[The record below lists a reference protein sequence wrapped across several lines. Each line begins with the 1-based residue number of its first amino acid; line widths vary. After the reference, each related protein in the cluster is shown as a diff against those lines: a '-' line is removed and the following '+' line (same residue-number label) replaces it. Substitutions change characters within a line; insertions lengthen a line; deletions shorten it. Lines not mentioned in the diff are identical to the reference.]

1 MPPGRRLFR
10 FPWRT
15 AAQVAADVD
24 EELSFHLDL
33 VARELI
39 KGGWGVEEAR
49 VEARRRFGDLEGTRR
64 ICRDLDAR
72 KETQM
77 KWMDALGDLGQDLRF
92 AGRQLG
98 RSPGFTL
105 VSVLTL
111 ALGIGATTAIF
122 SVVYGVLMRPLP
134 FLQPERL
141 VRPLAVDPQG
151 KQHGA
156 FSASNFLDFRAASHT
171 LSGVAGMHGGTLN
184 LSGDG
189 SEPLRLPAAWVS
201 ANYFSVLGVKPL
213 AGRTFAPGEDQTGA
227 PHVAVLSEEIWH
239 RRFGGDPKMMG
250 RSITLSGDSYQVI
263 GILPQ
268 GQRYPAGAQV
278 WVPLVFSSEELA
290 QRGAVFFGALGRL
303 APGAT
308 LEAARAEADVIA
320 RRLRDQYPGDNKGYI
335 ESMTLEP
342 MLDRIVGDVRKP
354 LLILFGAVSLV
365 LLIACVNVAN
375 LLLVRAAARE
385 GEIVIRA
392 ALGAG
397 RPRIV
402 RQLLTESLVLALVGG
417 AAGVGLA
424 AWALKLL
431 VSSGPPDLPRL
442 TEIGLDPTALAF
454 ALGISLATGLLFGLA
469 PALQTSRTNLAGAI
483 REGTRG
489 SQGRGGTR
497 ARGVL
502 VILETA
508 LAVVLLA
515 GAGLLI
521 RSFLELQH
529 VDPGFKPEGVITFN
543 LELPTS
549 QYSDEEKL
557 RTVTADLLERMERLP
572 GVTAAGVTVYGMPFM
587 GRVNVL
593 TFNVAGRPDP
603 EPGKAPI
610 LRVAAV
616 TPDYFK
622 TLGIP
627 LLKGRG
633 LTAQDRH
640 GAPRVALLNATAV
653 KKFFPDED
661 PINKRIEFGPA
672 DENGDI
678 PGGEVVGVVG
688 DFKQDALEQEVEP
701 QIYLA
706 YDQAPQES
714 LSVVL
719 RSSSPQLVAEAAKQ
733 QVRELNP
740 NLPLYSLQP
749 MTELVSTSTATSRFY
764 MLLLGGFALVSLI
777 LAAVGIYGVIAYAV
791 RQRSQEIGIRMA
803 LGASREK
810 VVRMV
815 VRQGLVLAVLGAA
828 AGLAGAFFATR
839 WLRSLLFEVSVS
851 DPAIYATVA
860 ALLVL
865 VAAVASWLPARRAAA
880 TDPQGVLRGEA

>member
-15 AAQVAADVD
+15 ATQVAADVD
-24 EELSFHLDL
+24 EELGFHLDL
-33 VARELI
+33 VARELMAE
-39 KGGWGVEEAR
+39 GWGPEAAR

-64 ICRDLDAR
+64 ICRVLDAS

-77 KWMDALGDLGQDLRF
+77 KWMDALGELGHDLRF
-92 AGRQLG
+92 AGRQLA

-105 VSVLTL
+105 VAMLTL

-134 FLQPERL
+134 FPQPERL
-141 VRPLAVDPQG
+141 VRPLALDPQG

-156 FSASNFLDFRAASHT
+156 FSAPNFLDLQAATRT
-171 LSGVAGMHGGTLN
+171 LSGVAGIHGGTLN

-189 SEPLRLPAAWVS
+189 SEPLRLPAAWVG

-213 AGRTFAPGEDQTGA
+213 AGRTFAPGEDRAGA
-227 PHVAVLSEEIWH
+227 QRVAVISEEIWR
-239 RRFGGDPKMMG
+239 RRFGGDPRVVG
-250 RSITLSGDSYQVI
+250 RSLILSGDSYQVV
-263 GILPQ
+263 GILRQ
-268 GQRYPAGAQV
+268 GQRYPAGAHV
-278 WVPLVFSSEELA
+278 WVPLVFSQQEMA
-290 QRGAVFFGALGRL
+290 QRGAVFFGAFGRL

-308 LEAARAEADVIA
+308 LEQARAEVGVIA
-320 RRLRDQYPGDNKGYI
+320 RRLRDQYPEANKGYI
-335 ESMTLEP
+335 EDMTLEP
-342 MLDRIVGDVRKP
+342 MLNLIVKDVRKP
-354 LLILFGAVSLV
+354 LLILFGAVGLV

-397 RPRIV
+397 RARIV

-442 TEIGLDPTALAF
+442 TEIGLDGTALAF
-454 ALGISLATGLLFGLA
+454 AVGISLATGVLFGLA

-497 ARGVL
+497 ARSVL
-502 VILETA
+502 VVLETA

-521 RSFLELQH
+521 RSFLGLQH
-529 VDPGFKPEGVITFN
+529 VDPGFKADGVITFN

-549 QYSDEEKL
+549 QYSDEAKL
-557 RTVTADLLERMERLP
+557 RTVTAALLEKMERLP
-572 GVTAAGVTVYGMPFM
+572 RVTAAGVTVYGLPFM

-593 TFNVAGRPDP
+593 TFNVAGRPEP

-610 LRVAAV
+610 LRVASV

-622 TLGIP
+622 ALGIP
-627 LLKGRG
+627 LLKGRS
-633 LTAQDRH
+633 LNPQDRY

-661 PINKRIEFGPA
+661 PIGKRIEFGPA
-672 DENGDI
+672 DENGDV

-688 DFKQDALEQEVEP
+688 DFKQDALESEIEP

-719 RSSSPQLVAEAAKQ
+719 RSSSPQLVAEAVKQ
-733 QVRELNP
+733 QIRELNSS
-740 NLPLYSLQP
+740 LPIYGLQP
-749 MTELVSTSTATSRFY
+749 MTEVVATSTSTSRFY
-764 MLLLGGFALVSLI
+764 MLLLGGFAFVSLV

-803 LGASREK
+803 LGASRER

-815 VRQGLVLAVLGAA
+815 VGQGLALAVAGAATGLLGA
-828 AGLAGAFFATR
+828 LFATR
-839 WLRSLLFEVSVS
+839 WMQSLLFEVSVS
-851 DPAIYATVA
+851 DPAIYAVVA
-860 ALLVL
+860 AVLVL

-880 TDPQGVLRGEA
+880 TDPQLVLRGEA